1 MSDSKGAADAGG
13 PVAVRILDREF
24 LVACTPEERE
34 GLLAAARYLD
44 DKMRAMREAARS
56 AGLDRIAILAALTI
70 SHELLAERARGAG
83 DAARLAEKL
92 QVLNAKLE
100 RAVGGSIQ

>member
-1 MSDSKGAADAGG
+1 MSDEGAAGAGE

-24 LVACTPEERE
+24 LVACTPQERQ
-34 GLLAAARYLD
+34 GLQAAARYLD
-44 DKMRAMREAARS
+44 EKMREVRGAARS

-70 SHELLAERARGAG
+70 SHELLDERARAG
-83 DAARLAEKL
+83 SDSARLAEKL
-92 QVLNAKLE
+92 QAINAKLE